1 MRALITGIVGFA
13 GSYLAAEL
21 LDAGYEVCG
30 TQLPGEN
37 RERLRG
43 MLKHISISKLDLR
56 DSSATGRLIRRI
68 RPDMVFHLAAIS
80 AVGYSFD
87 NPRETVDV
95 NVAGTVN
102 LLEALRELES
112 VESIVTITSSD
123 IYGVVKP
130 SQLPIKETALIE
142 PVSPYAISK
151 AAADMFAYQYYK
163 SYGLPIVRARA
174 FNHTGPKQDR
184 GFVVPDFCAQIA
196 AIECGSMK
204 PEIRVGNLEAERDI
218 SDVRDIVRGYRLL
231 AEKGKPGEAY
241 NLCSGKAHRIKW
253 ILERLLDTST
263 VSIRVRRDRKKMRPS
278 EVPRLVGSYSKAKRH
293 AGYKPNCRFENTL
306 ENTLEYWRTVV
317 RRR

>member
-112 VESIVTITSSD
+112 AESIVTITSSD

-163 SYGLPIVRARA
+163 SYGLPIVRAR
-174 FNHTGPKQDR
+174 
-184 GFVVPDFCAQIA
+184 FVVPDFCAQIA

-231 AEKGKPGEAY
+231 AENGKPGEAY

-293 AGYKPNCRFENTL
+293 AGYRPNCMFENTL